1 MEETDY
7 PAQLKGRESLQY
19 DELKTVIRKFNSLNI
34 PVMLIKGA
42 VDLAVPDNLPTGS
55 LPRDMGD
62 LDLLIQKQD
71 WEKAVQVLND
81 SGYCPLTSSENDSF
95 VPPDIGRI
103 KN

>member
-7 PAQLKGRESLQY
+7 LAQLKTQEASQY

-42 VDLAVPDNLPTGS
+42 VDLAVQDNCPPGS

-62 LDLLIQKQD
+62 MDL
-71 WEKAVQVLND
+71 
-81 SGYCPLTSSENDSF
+81 F
-95 VPPDIGRI
+95 
-103 KN
+103 